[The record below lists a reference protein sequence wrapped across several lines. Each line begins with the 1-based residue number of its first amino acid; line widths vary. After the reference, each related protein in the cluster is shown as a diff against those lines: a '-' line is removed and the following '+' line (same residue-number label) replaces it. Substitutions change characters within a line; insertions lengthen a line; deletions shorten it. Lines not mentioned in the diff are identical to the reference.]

1 MGFCNVN
8 VMLIFCQMQPLHYL
22 VTFPQDF
29 PKEARDLET
38 SSLCQNEPICSNFEE
53 NHNLCSLNQF
63 CNQDFLEIQSYSGII
78 LLSLIF

>member
-8 VMLIFCQMQPLHYL
+8 EMLIFCQMQPLHYL
-22 VTFPQDF
+22 VTFPQDS

-38 SSLCQNEPICSNFEE
+38 SSLCQNAPICSNFEE
-53 NHNLCSLNQF
+53 NQDLCPLNQC
-63 CNQDFLEIQSYSGII
+63 CNQDFLEIQSYSDSL